1 MEDDGAWAGWWCGGG
16 RNGGFVIRGL
26 VTGWIQGEGE
36 GWLLSVWLM
45 DDGTI
50 H

>member
-1 MEDDGAWAGWWCGGG
+1 MLVLGLGGG
-16 RNGGFVIRGL
+16 VEVGRSGGFVVQGL
-26 VTGWIQGEGE
+26 VTGRVQGEWE